1 MLLLMFRFLLNPIDM
16 ARIHT
21 DLHFIPADNIDKALS
36 LLLDAGLVTRSE
48 KDIRFC
54 DLRIVK
60 SKYPDSGAFLEVKC
74 IY

>member
-1 MLLLMFRFLLNPIDM
+1 M

-21 DLHFIPADNIDKALS
+21 DLHFIPADFIQVALS
-36 LLLDAGLVTRSE
+36 CLIEHGYITRSE

-54 DLRIVK
+54 DISHRKL
-60 SKYPDSGAFLEVKC
+60 SYPDNGAFLEVKS

>member
-1 MLLLMFRFLLNPIDM
+1 M

-21 DLHFIPADNIDKALS
+21 DLHFIPADNIDMALS
-36 LLLDAGLVTRSE
+36 LLLDAGIITRSE

-54 DLRIVK
+54 DIRTVK
-60 SKYPDSGAFLEVKC
+60 KRYPDTGAFIEVQS

>member
-1 MLLLMFRFLLNPIDM
+1 M

-21 DLHFIPADNIDKALS
+21 DLHYIPADYIDLALKM
-36 LLLDAGLVTRSE
+36 LLDAGYITRSE

-54 DLRIVK
+54 DIRTVK
-60 SKYPDSGAFLEVKC
+60 KWYPDSGAFIEVQA

>member
-1 MLLLMFRFLLNPIDM
+1 M

-21 DLHFIPADNIDKALS
+21 DLHFIPADNIDKVLS
-36 LLLDAGLVTRSE
+36 MLLDAGLITRSE

-54 DLRIVK
+54 DIRTVK
-60 SKYPDSGAFLEVKC
+60 RRYPDSGAFIEVQS

>member
-1 MLLLMFRFLLNPIDM
+1 M

-21 DLHFIPADNIDKALS
+21 DLHFIPSHNIELALK
-36 LLLDAGLVTRSE
+36 LLLDAGYITRSE

-54 DLRIVK
+54 DIRIVK
-60 SKYPDSGAFLEVKC
+60 SKYPDSGAFIEVKS

>member
-1 MLLLMFRFLLNPIDM
+1 M

-21 DLHFIPADNIDKALS
+21 DLHFIPACKIDQALS
-36 LLLDAGLVTRSE
+36 LLLDAGIITRSE

-54 DLRIVK
+54 DIRSVK
-60 SKYPDSGAFLEVKC
+60 RCYPDSGAFIEVQS

>member
-1 MLLLMFRFLLNPIDM
+1 M

-21 DLHFIPADNIDKALS
+21 DLHYIPADNIDRCLS
-36 LLLDAGLVTRSE
+36 LLLDAGLISRSE

-60 SKYPDSGAFLEVKC
+60 SKYPDSGAFIEVKS